1 MEIRKI
7 AVLRGPNIW
16 AWVQVLEAL
25 VDLQELKDSP
35 SDSLPGFNER
45 LMTWMPSMIEHRCSI
60 GERGGFFE
68 RLRRGTYQGHILEHV
83 TIELQR
89 LAGCDVGL
97 GKARETPEDGV
108 YKVVIEFE
116 EESLGRAA
124 LDVAFRLC
132 QAAVH
137 DGAFDVTGEVKKLR
151 ELADDVC
158 LGPSTRAIVNAAE
171 AREIPVR
178 RLNSGSLVQLGWG
191 ARQRRILTAESDR
204 TGAIAESIAHDKDLT
219 RQLLRTVG
227 VPTPE
232 GRGVSSVEDA
242 WEAAEEI
249 GLPVVVKPRGGNHGR
264 GVFTNVTT
272 REQVAAAY
280 DFIRETEGSVVVEQF
295 APGVEHRVLVVHGR
309 VVAASR
315 GEPAV
320 IVGDGRHNVARLID
334 DQLNSDPRRGE
345 DCSSLLYTVELD
357 AVTLASLEQQGYTPE
372 SIPPAGT
379 RILIKRHGNL
389 DTDVT
394 DRVHPEVA
402 ARAIEAAQVVGLDIA
417 GLDIVAEDIG
427 RPLEE
432 QNGAVI
438 EVNAGPGLQVHV
450 QPTKGHP
457 RPVGEAIIASM
468 FGPGENGRIPIV
480 AISGTRGK
488 SSTAKLLARM
498 LARGGDGVGIA
509 TADGLYHNTDQLRRG
524 DFSGWEGAQSL
535 LLNPNVDKA
544 ICEVSARSVL
554 EEGLGFDSCDIAIVT
569 NVGEPDRT
577 GLPDSLTNEQYVQLI
592 RATVESV
599 PENGFGILKADD
611 ALVFD
616 MSEKCRGQVIYFAHN
631 KLYPLLAEHRRG
643 GGRVAFWDAGKLVLS
658 DGLKVWLEC
667 PFAPTGDAQQVQS
680 AIDDALAAAAAAW
693 GLNAMPGQIAAE
705 LAASADVPAK
715 PA

>member
-7 AVLRGPNIW
+7 VVLRGPNIW
-16 AWVQVLEAL
+16 AWVQVLEAV
-25 VDLQELKDSP
+25 VDLQEFKDSP

-45 LMTWMPSMIEHRCSI
+45 LMAWLPSMIEHRCSI

-116 EESLGRAA
+116 EESVGRAA
-124 LDVAFRLC
+124 LDVAHRLC
-132 QAAVH
+132 LAAIH
-137 DGAFDVTGEVKKLR
+137 NQPFDVTTEVKKLR

-158 LGPSTRAIVNAAE
+158 LGPSTRAIVSAAE
-171 AREIPVR
+171 ARDIPVR

-204 TGAIAESIAHDKDLT
+204 TSAIAESIAHDKDLT
-219 RQLLRTVG
+219 RQMLRTVG

-280 DFIRETEGSVVVEQF
+280 AFIEKEEGAVVVERF
-295 APGVEHRVLVVHGR
+295 APGVEHRVLVVNGR

-320 IVGDGRHNVARLID
+320 IVGDGHHNVARLID
-334 DQLNSDPRRGE
+334 EQLNSDPRRGE
-345 DCSSLLYTVELD
+345 DCSSLLYTVEID
-357 AVTLASLEQQGYTPE
+357 AVILLSLGQQGYTPQ
-372 SIPPAGT
+372 SVPPAGT

-468 FGPGENGRIPIV
+468 FAPGENGRIPIA

-488 SSTAKLLARM
+488 TSTARLLARM
-498 LARGGDGVGIA
+498 LTRGGDGVGVA
-509 TADGLYHNTDQLRRG
+509 TSDGLYHNAERLRRG
-524 DFSGWEGAQSL
+524 DFSGWEGAQSV

-554 EEGLGFDSCDIAIVT
+554 EEGLGFDSCDIALVT
-569 NVGEPDRT
+569 GVGELDRT
-577 GLPDSLTNEQYVQLI
+577 GLPEWLTPEQIVQLI
-592 RATVESV
+592 RAIVESV
-599 PENGFGILKADD
+599 PENGFGVLKADD
-611 ALVFD
+611 PLSAE
-616 MSEKCRGQVIYFAHN
+616 MAEKCRGRVIYFAQN

-643 GGRVAFWDAGKLVLS
+643 GGRVAFLEDGKLILAE
-658 DGLKVWLEC
+658 GLKTWLEC
-667 PFAPTGDAQQVQS
+667 PFAPSGEAEQVAR
-680 AIDDALAAAAAAW
+680 AIDDALAGAAAAW
-693 GLNAMPGQIAAE
+693 GLTAKPGQIQAE
-705 LAASADVPAK
+705 LLASAGGAL
-715 PA
+715 

>member
-45 LMTWMPSMIEHRCSI
+45 LMAWMPSMIEHRCSI

-89 LAGCDVGL
+89 LAGCDVGM
-97 GKARETPEDGV
+97 GKARETTEEGV

-116 EESLGRAA
+116 DETLGLAA

-137 DGAFDVTGEVKKLR
+137 DRPFDVAAEVKKLR
-151 ELADDVC
+151 DLADDVC

-204 TGAIAESIAHDKDLT
+204 TSAIGESIAHDKDLT

-232 GRGVSSVEDA
+232 GRGVSSVDDA
-242 WEAAEEI
+242 WETAEDI
-249 GLPVVVKPRGGNHGR
+249 GLPVVVKPRSANHGR

-272 REQVAAAY
+272 REQLVAAY
-280 DFIRETEGSVVVEQF
+280 DFIRRTEGSVVVERF
-295 APGVEHRVLVVHGR
+295 APGVEHRLLVVNGR

-357 AVTLASLEQQGYTPE
+357 TVTLAVLAQQGYTAE

-379 RILIKRHGNL
+379 KILIRRHGNL

-417 GLDIVAEDIG
+417 GLDIVVEDIG

-432 QNGAVI
+432 QNGAVV
-438 EVNAGPGLQVHV
+438 EVNAGPGLQVHI

-457 RPVGEAIIASM
+457 RPVGEAIIDAM
-468 FGPGENGRIPIV
+468 FPAGENGRIPVI
-480 AISGTRGK
+480 AISGTLGK

-498 LARGGDGVGIA
+498 LARGGDRVGVA
-509 TADGLYHNTDQLRRG
+509 TSDGLYHNADPLRRG

-535 LLNPNVDKA
+535 LLNPNVEKA

-569 NVGEPDRT
+569 GVGEPDLT
-577 GLPDSLTNEQYVQLI
+577 GLPETLTHEQYVQLI
-592 RATVESV
+592 RAIVESV
-599 PENGFGILKADD
+599 PENGFAVLKADD
-611 ALVFD
+611 ADVFA
-616 MSEKCRGQVIYFAHN
+616 MAEKCRGSVIYFAVN
-631 KLYPLLAEHRRG
+631 KLYPQLAEHRRG
-643 GGRVAFWDAGKLVLS
+643 GGRVAFWDNGKIVLS

-667 PFAPTGDAQQVQS
+667 PFAPAGDERQVQA

-705 LAASADVPAK
+705 LIAGT
-715 PA
+715 